1 MLDINQTLIN
11 ELVDTYGEI
20 YAALYDGTLHLSSG
34 YTAELIDRFDG
45 HERFAYDYD
54 RDVLC
59 AFNKARQDIVS
70 SDREA
75 VAFMLAYDR
84 CAR

>member
-1 MLDINQTLIN
+1 MTYPANKA
-11 ELVDTYGEI
+11 LVDALRAAYDEI
-20 YAALYDGTLHLSSG
+20 YADLYEGRLNLSYARS
-34 YTAELIDRFDG
+34 TELIDRFDG
-45 HERFAYDYD
+45 ADYD
-54 RDVLC
+54 RDVLRS
-59 AFNKARQDIVS
+59 FNEQRQDVVA